1 MSINNDDE
9 FNRSG
14 FQNNF
19 SIYRNNF
26 LISSSK
32 NNNNFNTHNK
42 LNDDS
47 LESLDSF
54 KFPKKNNEKKYDN
67 RYLINNK
74 SMIDLISNLNKKRE
88 NFYFNNYFEEC
99 TNVEEIP
106 TFCYEN
112 DLNVKSFKNFIT
124 RKNETLENN
133 YKNYLIYMKKHENK
147 DSKNNKNQ
155 LILPYSMYMKKAIE
169 IKNNQS
175 SFLPKLR
182 QKEISN
188 LKMNFNRYDNQK
200 NNNNNFQNSFNTSIR
215 NKYNKYLMK
224 KYLAEVNKNRQ
235 LLNNRNSLE
244 IEKSIENKNNNNN
257 NEILPPVTKSIN
269 NINKYFP
276 LSNEISNP
284 ELYYRK
290 CDKDFYIFR
299 NQHKKFDDYNY
310 KLILLHKTNRFLKKE
325 PDVNPY
331 NPKINYYKSG
341 NSTLEHNVI
350 LRPNESYKNLKNTSF
365 FF

>member
-133 YKNYLIYMKKHENK
+133 YKNYLIYMKK
-147 DSKNNKNQ
+147 
-155 LILPYSMYMKKAIE
+155 AIE

-244 IEKSIENKNNNNN
+244 IEKSIENKNNNN

>member
-1 MSINNDDE
+1 
-9 FNRSG
+9 
-14 FQNNF
+14 
-19 SIYRNNF
+19 
-26 LISSSK
+26 
-32 NNNNFNTHNK
+32 
-42 LNDDS
+42 
-47 LESLDSF
+47 
-54 KFPKKNNEKKYDN
+54 
-67 RYLINNK
+67 
-74 SMIDLISNLNKKRE
+74 
-88 NFYFNNYFEEC
+88 
-99 TNVEEIP
+99 
-106 TFCYEN
+106 
-112 DLNVKSFKNFIT
+112 
-124 RKNETLENN
+124 
-133 YKNYLIYMKKHENK
+133 
-147 DSKNNKNQ
+147 
-155 LILPYSMYMKKAIE
+155 
-169 IKNNQS
+169 
-175 SFLPKLR
+175 
-182 QKEISN
+182 
-188 LKMNFNRYDNQK
+188 
-200 NNNNNFQNSFNTSIR
+200 
-215 NKYNKYLMK
+215 MK

-244 IEKSIENKNNNNN
+244 IEKSIENKNNNN

-299 NQHKKFDDYNY
+299 NQHKRFDDYNY